1 MGQGQIPS
9 QFDRVQEVALKAIQP
24 IRTADLQSYF
34 YGKRTTAGR
43 NLPPY
48 YLVYFL
54 LIELL
59 KFPHLGKA
67 EKVAWSIPLSFNDNI
82 FVIEHRKLGL
92 GVFVPESGDHEAA
105 AAEIVRLVHRGVSAA
120 EPFFEWIADEA
131 VKSSELNVINRSE
144 SLFGRFEFLLEQHNS
159 LSNEALA
166 RTGERQVEEKVS
178 DDGKRTTTTV
188 RFPEF
193 ELQLKAK
200 WLALSVIEAF
210 FSWTE
215 HVFIHLAV
223 LRGSIFTASEVSDL
237 ASAEWKTKFDRAVG
251 APTGVMATLFNQLLA
266 LRRELR
272 NYLTHGAFGKEGQ
285 AFDFHSRAGAV
296 PVLLPHRQ
304 QRYRFALSEDLTF
317 DEKRAL
323 QTIRDF
329 ITELWS
335 GEREPARLYI
345 QESHGLPTILTLAN
359 KGRYKS
365 AMRSVDDM
373 NDLISELHY
382 NFSRSMDME
391 W

>member
-1 MGQGQIPS
+1 MRQGQIPS
-9 QFDRVQEVALKAIQP
+9 QFDRRRKIVLKAIQP

-34 YGKRTTAGR
+34 YGKRTTAGG

-59 KFPHLGKA
+59 KFPHLAKA
-67 EKVAWSIPLSFNDNI
+67 EKVAWSIPVSFNDNI

-92 GVFVPESGDHEAA
+92 GVFAPESEDHEAA
-105 AAEIVRLVHRGVSAA
+105 AAEIVRLVHKGVRAA

-178 DDGKRTTTTV
+178 GDGKQKTTTV

-193 ELQLKAK
+193 ELRLKAK

-237 ASAEWKTKFDRAVG
+237 ASAEWQTKFDRAVG
-251 APTGVMATLFNQLLA
+251 TPTGVMATLFNQLLA
-266 LRRELR
+266 FAPRV
-272 NYLTHGAFGKEGQ
+272 TQ
-285 AFDFHSRAGAV
+285 
-296 PVLLPHRQ
+296 LPSPWCVWKRGS
-304 QRYRFALSEDLTF
+304 RFAPGASGGQCDCVDPDSPTRAPAADCRRFDDCGQTPLGCVRASGHFPPDAGRVGGGASSNHNSHYAKPGAPRKATLLCVGRSSVRCGHTSRRHFGEDAQRF
-317 DEKRAL
+317 
-323 QTIRDF
+323 F
-329 ITELWS
+329 
-335 GEREPARLYI
+335 
-345 QESHGLPTILTLAN
+345 
-359 KGRYKS
+359 
-365 AMRSVDDM
+365 
-373 NDLISELHY
+373 
-382 NFSRSMDME
+382 
-391 W
+391 